1 MGNTHSAGWASVS
14 GPYYLQLSWKLH
26 SSNRRNEMDR
36 SFKTLP
42 FALCLLLVPAGLLAM
57 QSGTATNDVIK
68 SSMAVAYV
76 VDDGDTKVDFMPT
89 SLIPGAKGEAKIE
102 ARRDITLIEV
112 KVERLAQPGQLG
124 TQFLTYVLWA
134 ISPDGRT
141 NNLGEILVNEDGNG
155 ELKVTTQLQTFSLIV
170 TSEPYYAVR
179 QPSELLVL
187 ENQARKDTKGKLFS
201 VEKYRLVKR
210 SQYEQLGNP
219 LALTLDTKN
228 VPLQMYEA
236 RNAVDI
242 ARSRGAEKYAPEIYS
257 RADANL
263 KVAENLLLRKADKNE
278 IVSAAR
284 LTAQVSE
291 DARTAAV
298 EKQEQERIAGERAAA
313 AEKAKAEAEAKAA
326 TDAAAAKRVAEQEAK
341 RQAELAAA
349 NEAKLKAQAKAEA
362 DVLQAQA
369 NVLQVQANA
378 LQAKEA
384 AARAETE
391 RVRKAAEASRTQL
404 LEQLNRV
411 LDTRDTPR
419 GLVVNMADVTFDV
432 GKSDLRPEAR
442 EKLARLSGILA
453 THPELQLEVEGHTD
467 NTGSAQLNQTLS
479 DQRAQSVARYLVDQ
493 GVSGRTVKAQ
503 GLGDSHPVADNG
515 TADGRQKNR
524 RVEIIV
530 SGEAIGRTVAP

>member
-1 MGNTHSAGWASVS
+1 
-14 GPYYLQLSWKLH
+14 
-26 SSNRRNEMDR
+26 MDR

-141 NNLGEILVNEDGNG
+141 NNLGEILVNEDGKG

-179 QPSELLVL
+179 QPSELLLL

-242 ARSRGAEKYAPEIYS
+242 ARSRGAEKYAPEVYS

-278 IVSAAR
+278 IISAAR
-284 LTAQVSE
+284 LAAQVSE

-298 EKQEQERIAGERAAA
+298 EKQEQERIAGERTAAA
-313 AEKAKAEAEAKAA
+313 AKAKAEAEAKAA
-326 TDAAAAKRVAEQEAK
+326 VDAVAAKGVAEQEAK

-349 NEAKLKAQAKAEA
+349 NEAKLKAQSKAET
-362 DVLQAQA
+362 DVLQA
-369 NVLQVQANA
+369 QANA